1 MIVKTENPIVY
12 SNAFGDGK
20 LKAKFKSLV
29 GGVLNRGQ
37 QGGVS
42 QQDTTTQSQSAPPP
56 APKGMS
62 KGLKIGLIVGGSI
75 LALTIISIIIIKSKK
90 K

>member
-20 LKAKFKSLV
+20 FKAKLKGLV
-29 GGVLNRGQ
+29 GGLLNRGQ
-37 QGGVS
+37 GADTQQAVS
-42 QQDTTTQSQSAPPP
+42 APPPPPP